1 MPETLRNTFFYLVVF
16 SGLGLALYAERNYI
30 GPNVEA
36 FRKGRGKENETA
48 STLLDRLEWISDYKN
63 RINIMPQ
70 IYIISLII
78 CIIVG
83 IVMINKFPS
92 GLRLFYMMLV
102 IFPLMLFGLNFFVYH
117 TDRFVPYHIKKNV
130 QYLRKNLKLKRRKDL
145 ETLEVCLDNIAT
157 HSDVNSVKTY

>member
-1 MPETLRNTFFYLVVF
+1 MTETLRNILFYILIF
-16 SGLGLALYAERNYI
+16 IGLGVALWSERNYI

-36 FRKGRGKENETA
+36 FRKGRGKENEMA
-48 STLLDRLEWISDYKN
+48 STLLDRLEWVSDYKD
-63 RINIMPQ
+63 RINVIPQ

-78 CIIVG
+78 SIIVS
-83 IVMINKFPS
+83 ITMINRLPS
-92 GLRLFYMMLV
+92 GTRLFYMIMI
-102 IFPLMLFGLNFFVYH
+102 IFLLMLFGLNFFVYH

-157 HSDVNSVKTY
+157 HSDVNSLKTY

>member
-1 MPETLRNTFFYLVVF
+1 
-16 SGLGLALYAERNYI
+16 
-30 GPNVEA
+30 
-36 FRKGRGKENETA
+36 
-48 STLLDRLEWISDYKN
+48 
-63 RINIMPQ
+63 
-70 IYIISLII
+70 
-78 CIIVG
+78 
-83 IVMINKFPS
+83 MINKFPS